1 MESVPEVTSALTQ
14 EEIDDCFD
22 PYYHIRNV
30 DTIYKR
36 VGLL

>member
-1 MESVPEVTSALTQ
+1 MLANSDVTSTLTL

-22 PYYHIRNV
+22 PMYHVRNV

-36 VGLL
+36 VGIL